1 MAYVHIAATRGNTI
15 EDFRTVT
22 AKHNPWQDIDGLLA
36 MAAGSDDSGLHVMTV
51 WASKAHKDRFEA
63 ERLGMTPFTARIS
76 SLRAGLPRGAG
87 SARSPLS
94 PRELEV
100 ARLVGRG
107 LTNKQIGETLF
118 VSERTAE
125 NHVQHILVKLGFSN
139 RSQIAAW
146 SRE

>member
-1 MAYVHIAATRGNTI
+1 MAYVHIATTKGHTI

-22 AKHNPWQDIDGLLA
+22 AKHNPPRDIDGLLA
-36 MAAGSDDSGLHVMTV
+36 WAAGSDQDG
-51 WASKAHKDRFEA
+51 
-63 ERLGMTPFTARIS
+63 
-76 SLRAGLPRGAG
+76 LRAQLAASAG
-87 SARSPLS
+87 PDSPLS

-100 ARLVGRG
+100 AALVARG

-146 SRE
+146 ARE

>member
-63 ERLGMTPFTARIS
+63 EQLFPAFQAAGIVADVAASTEFTEYET
-76 SLRAGLPRGAG
+76 G
-87 SARSPLS
+87 
-94 PRELEV
+94 ELYV
-100 ARLVGRG
+100 P
-107 LTNKQIGETLF
+107 
-118 VSERTAE
+118 
-125 NHVQHILVKLGFSN
+125 
-139 RSQIAAW
+139 
-146 SRE
+146 